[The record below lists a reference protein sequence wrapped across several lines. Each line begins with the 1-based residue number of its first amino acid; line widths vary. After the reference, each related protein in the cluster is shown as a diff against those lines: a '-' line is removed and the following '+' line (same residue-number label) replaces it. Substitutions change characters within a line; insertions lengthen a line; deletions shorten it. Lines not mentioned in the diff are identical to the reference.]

1 MQNHKLISILSQ
13 HVTTLMQITNKTHG
27 YLYKNNMIL
36 TKCLNTSVLL
46 VCIALGC
53 NNLPKIKYCDVD
65 PTRNRHLSKSN
76 TNKELHL
83 NLIKDLKSTTCELSY
98 FYYIMLTDATLYNA
112 EGNSIYFPGHVFI
125 IDKLCSNRNVSYNV
139 YQSYINEYTLN
150 EYLRFR
156 NKSSKN
162 ILDSIINLYRYLS
175 NEKVWDRDVTNI
187 WKSLSTVDANKFEG
201 YSTKGI
207 FLRYKKFKSDK
218 MNKHINGFI
227 DKTNRSINR
236 LIRKNQTDYFNMDI
250 SNTSNVKDIFTLKSD
265 LNTLK
270 NKINVYKNA

>member
-1 MQNHKLISILSQ
+1 MVPFDVFHGINFLTFFLFLLNFN
-13 HVTTLMQITNKTHG
+13 TL
-27 YLYKNNMIL
+27 L
-36 TKCLNTSVLL
+36 
-46 VCIALGC
+46 
-53 NNLPKIKYCDVD
+53 
-65 PTRNRHLSKSN
+65 
-76 TNKELHL
+76 
-83 NLIKDLKSTTCELSY
+83 
-98 FYYIMLTDATLYNA
+98 F
-112 EGNSIYFPGHVFI
+112 
-125 IDKLCSNRNVSYNV
+125 DKLCSNRNVSYNV

-207 FLRYKKFKSDK
+207 FLCYKKFKSDK

-236 LIRKNQTDYFNMDI
+236 LLRKNQTDYFNMDI
-250 SNTSNVKDIFTLKSD
+250 SNTTNVKDIFTLKSD